1 MTLPLTLAALCVFA
15 QYWGESRW
23 RRQNEEEPPVWA
35 YEVCDLYLATR
46 VLRGLPNVQ
55 CALGDRLVEVLCS
68 HAGWWRS
75 GAYRISFDVFLMGY
89 PSEDTCSQKSRRGGS
104 CKTFFAATW

>member
-23 RRQNEEEPPVWA
+23 RRQNEEEPPVWV

-55 CALGDRLVEVLCS
+55 CSRRPACGSFVQPRHLVEVGSL
-68 HAGWWRS
+68 
-75 GAYRISFDVFLMGY
+75 
-89 PSEDTCSQKSRRGGS
+89 SRQLRRL
-104 CKTFFAATW
+104 F